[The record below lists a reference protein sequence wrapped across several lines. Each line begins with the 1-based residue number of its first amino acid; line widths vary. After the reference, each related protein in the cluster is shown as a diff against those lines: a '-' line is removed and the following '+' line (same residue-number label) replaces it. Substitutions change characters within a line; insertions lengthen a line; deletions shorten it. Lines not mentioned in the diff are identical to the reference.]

1 MDIRQLK
8 YFLAIAEEESI
19 TRAAE
24 RLHMAQPPLSQ
35 QLKLLEEELGV
46 KLVDRSTRK
55 FQLTDTGEALRHR
68 AEQMLSLMETTVKEL
83 KDMGEGLQ
91 GTLSIGTVPS
101 SGAALLPRRIKE
113 FHEKYPGINFQILD
127 GHTNKILELL
137 NSGVID
143 IGIIRT
149 PFNTEIYESICFPR
163 EPMIA
168 AGTEFYFGEKRGK
181 VKISDIL
188 DKPLIVDVR
197 FEGIILEACHRVG
210 FSPRI
215 ICRSDDVRSLLLW
228 ASTGIGISIVPKA
241 AISLVPGSSLR
252 FKEINEP
259 SLETQTAILWMKGR
273 YLSTAARRF
282 LEMFEGQ
289 ALI

>member
-46 KLVDRSTRK
+46 KLIDRSTRK
-55 FQLTDTGEALRHR
+55 FQLTETGEALKHR
-68 AEQMLSLMETTVKEL
+68 AEQMISLMETTVKEL

-101 SGAALLPRRIKE
+101 SGAALLPGRIRE
-113 FHEKYPGINFQILD
+113 LHEKYPGINFQILD
-127 GHTNKILELL
+127 GDTNKVLELL

-149 PFNTEIYESICFPR
+149 PFNTEIYEFICLPR

-168 AGTEFYFGEKRGK
+168 ASVEEYWNGNYFEIKGLMEKN
-181 VKISDIL
+181 
-188 DKPLIVDVR
+188 LIVDTR
-197 FEGIILEACHRVG
+197 FEGIINEACHREG
-210 FSPRI
+210 FAPRI

-228 ASTGIGISIVPKA
+228 ATTGIGISIVPKA
-241 AISLVPGSSLR
+241 AMNLVPGSSLK
-252 FKEINEP
+252 FKEIHET
-259 SLETQTAILWMKGR
+259 SLETQTAVIWVKGR
-273 YLSTAARRF
+273 YLSTVARRF
-282 LEMFEGQ
+282 LDMFS
-289 ALI
+289 